1 MCLCVTACEREAE
14 PEKQNKGEEEEKGEA
29 AGRGERGQRRR
40 RGRVGGDSQHA
51 TANETAD
58 LQSLLQSVIIS
69 K

>member
-1 MCLCVTACEREAE
+1 MR
-14 PEKQNKGEEEEKGEA
+14 EKQSQRNRIKERKKRRERQLG
-29 AGRGERGQRRR
+29 GERGQRRR